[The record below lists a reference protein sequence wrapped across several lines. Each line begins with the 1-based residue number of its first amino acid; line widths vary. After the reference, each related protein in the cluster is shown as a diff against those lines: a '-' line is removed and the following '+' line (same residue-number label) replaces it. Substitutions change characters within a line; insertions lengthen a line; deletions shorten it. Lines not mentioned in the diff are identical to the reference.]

1 MSKTVFI
8 TGGNRGI
15 GLAISQ
21 KFATNGY
28 NVAYTYNANPIED
41 ELIHQGNDV
50 KVVGYKLDI
59 KDSIACGEVVDQIY
73 NDFGSIEVLV
83 NNAGI
88 TKDMLSLKMK
98 LEDFSEVI
106 NTNLVGAFNV
116 TQPVIKKMMR
126 AKNGSIINL
135 SSVVGITG
143 NAGQVNYSASKAAL
157 IGMTKSY
164 AKEYGRK
171 NVRVNAIAPGFIA
184 TEMTDVLS
192 DDIKAKVIE
201 NVALGRFGTAN
212 EVANTV
218 FFLGSDESSFISGQ
232 TIVVDGAMI

>member
-1 MSKTVFI
+1 
-8 TGGNRGI
+8 
-15 GLAISQ
+15 
-21 KFATNGY
+21 
-28 NVAYTYNANPIED
+28 
-41 ELIHQGNDV
+41 
-50 KVVGYKLDI
+50 
-59 KDSIACGEVVDQIY
+59 
-73 NDFGSIEVLV
+73 
-83 NNAGI
+83 
-88 TKDMLSLKMK
+88 
-98 LEDFSEVI
+98 
-106 NTNLVGAFNV
+106 
-116 TQPVIKKMMR
+116 MMR
-126 AKNGSIINL
+126 AKSGSIINL

-192 DDIKAKVIE
+192 DEIKSKVIE
-201 NVALGRFGTAN
+201 NVALGRFGTAG

>member
-21 KFATNGY
+21 KFAANGY
-28 NVAYTYNANPIED
+28 DVAYTYNANPIED
-41 ELIHQGNDV
+41 ELIKQGNDV

-59 KDSIACGEVVDQIY
+59 KDSLACTEVVEQIY

-126 AKNGSIINL
+126 AKIGSIINL

-184 TEMTDVLS
+184 TEMTEVLS
-192 DDIKAKVIE
+192 DEIKSKVIE
-201 NVALGRFGTAN
+201 NVALGRFGTAQ

>member
-1 MSKTVFI
+1 MSKTVII

-21 KFATNGY
+21 KFAANGY
-28 NVAYTYNANPIED
+28 DVAYTYNANPIED
-41 ELIHQGNDV
+41 ELIKQGHDV
-50 KVVGYKLDI
+50 KVIGYKLDI
-59 KDSIACGEVVDQIY
+59 KDAISCGEVVDQIY
-73 NDFGSIEVLV
+73 TDFGAIEVLV

-126 AKNGSIINL
+126 AKTGSIINL

-184 TEMTDVLS
+184 TEMTEVLS

-201 NVALGRFGTAN
+201 NVALGRFGTAS